1 MAKDPN
7 LKIIVGADTSDFDK
21 GAKAV
26 KQGLKDLD
34 KVGAGALDALGD
46 AFGVN
51 TGKITQMVSALKG
64 LGQEM
69 SKVGNAGVSAFG
81 SVLKSITP
89 LGGAIAGIGFGAA
102 VAGFKALQT
111 EADAFKK
118 TVEGANLEM
127 ATAAYI
133 DTYRQVL
140 RDFRGDLGKTVAETE
155 SGFKKF
161 FGTIGANF
169 GAMFSTGANWKGFLP
184 GGQVFGAVGM
194 ADYLRQ
200 TQIANERANDAAYLT
215 AKIKELEFQRKEIA
229 LDVAKIQDQIADKM
243 TIAKDTSLSVVE
255 RERAMAEINELVAK
269 KKALTVPI
277 EEKLAQLYEERS
289 ALATDEKAAAEE
301 TLAQK
306 TRQYEISRA
315 ETMESNSLLRL
326 QNSITAS
333 AEKEAESRQ
342 RAALELRQQQQA
354 MAAIRSKY
362 ADMATAIGGINSV
375 AEPGVIA
382 PALGL
387 SVKQEQVEYF
397 KETLQ
402 AYFGDWELA
411 VGIKADASSI
421 IDLSEELKRGL
432 SSLTAQTSEMLG
444 NLVGT
449 LVAGGDAWGDFKNAA
464 LSAFGDMAIAIGKV
478 AINAGFAVSG
488 IQLALDSGQW
498 YLAVAAGAAL
508 VALGSAVKSSLK
520 SIAGGDYSAAGGGYS
535 YGSGNGSDSGG
546 DYVTREVNVYVT
558 GTLEA
563 DGDKLI
569 TVINNTNKKNY
580 YLK

>member
-1 MAKDPN
+1 MAKEPN
-7 LKIIVGADTSDFDK
+7 LKINVGADTSDFDR

-34 KVGAGALDALGD
+34 KVGTGALDSLGN

-69 SKVGNAGVSAFG
+69 TKAGDAGVKAFG
-81 SVLKSITP
+81 NVLKSITP
-89 LGGAIAGIGFGAA
+89 LAGAVAGIGFGAA
-102 VAGFKALQT
+102 VAGFKALQN
-111 EADAFKK
+111 EAEAFRQ

-140 RDFRGDLGKTVAETE
+140 RDFRGDFGKTVAEAE

-184 GGQVFGAVGM
+184 GGQAYGAQGM

-200 TQIANERANDAAYLT
+200 IQAANARANDAAYLT
-215 AKIKELEFQRKEIA
+215 AKINELEFQRKQLA

-243 TIAKDTSLSVVE
+243 AIARDTQASVTE
-255 RERAMAEINELVAK
+255 RERAMAEINDLVAK
-269 KKALTVPI
+269 KKELTVPI
-277 EEKLAQLYEERS
+277 EQKLAKLYEERS
-289 ALATDEKAAAEE
+289 ALATDEKTAAEE

-326 QNSITAS
+326 QNSIANS
-333 AEKEAESRQ
+333 AAKEAESR
-342 RAALELRQQQQA
+342 RKSAEEMRRQQAA
-354 MAAIRSKY
+354 MEAVRSRY
-362 ADMATAIGGINSV
+362 ADMATAIGGAGI
-375 AEPGVIA
+375 ATPGVIA
-382 PALGL
+382 PGLGL

-432 SSLTAQTSEMLG
+432 SNLTAQTSEMLG

-520 SIAGGDYSAAGGGYS
+520 SIASGDYSAGGGGYS
-535 YGSGNGSDSGG
+535 GSYSAGGNGGG
-546 DYVTREVNVYVT
+546 YETREVYVNVN
-558 GTLEA
+558 GTLQA
-563 DGDKLI
+563 DGDQLI
-569 TVINNTNKKNY
+569 AVINSTNKRNY
-580 YLK
+580 YTQ